1 MTKVLVVDDSSTIRE
16 VMCEQLRGGGFE
28 VFEASDGAEA
38 VGKLKALKD
47 DAPEVII
54 TDVVMPNMNGYEF
67 CRWVKNNPATKNV
80 PVIMCSTKG
89 EAFDEHWAK
98 KNGASAYIRK
108 PYEPVQLI
116 NTVNEILA
124 AAKS

>member
-47 DAPEVII
+47 DAPEIII

-67 CRWVKNNPATKNV
+67 CRWVKNNPA
-80 PVIMCSTKG
+80 
-89 EAFDEHWAK
+89 
-98 KNGASAYIRK
+98 
-108 PYEPVQLI
+108 
-116 NTVNEILA
+116 
-124 AAKS
+124 

>member
-47 DAPEVII
+47 DAPEIII

-124 AAKS
+124 ATKS

>member
-28 VFEASDGAEA
+28 VFEAADGAEA

-47 DAPEVII
+47 DVPQVII